1 MGAGQQPTL
10 LYWDHWDR
18 GRGRRR
24 PANGQLGLLKMSDK
38 EVLLIERLI
47 APESGGSFSSTTPSS
62 PLRKIEIMTLSYNIP
77 STTSYQEE
85 SYRFDAGAL
94 GHIEG
99 LTVTSNGK
107 PALRYFGGLPY
118 ALPPLGPFRFR
129 APRTIPPCY
138 RYGTKANPGRFTGGT
153 SICPQVSFSRYAD
166 STSRW

>member
-1 MGAGQQPTL
+1 
-10 LYWDHWDR
+10 
-18 GRGRRR
+18 
-24 PANGQLGLLKMSDK
+24 
-38 EVLLIERLI
+38 
-47 APESGGSFSSTTPSS
+47 
-62 PLRKIEIMTLSYNIP
+62 MTLSYNIP
-77 STTSYQEE
+77 SATSYQEE

-99 LTVTSNGK
+99 LTVTSKGK

-153 SICPQVSFSRYAD
+153 SICPQVSFPDAGD
-166 STSRW
+166 STSSMVTKLLTASLPYLT